1 MTTEAQIVVS
11 AVDKASAVL
20 KNIGDGV
27 GAVTN
32 QFQVLG
38 TAVSGFAALAGVTAF
53 TGMISGSIE
62 AADSLND
69 LSKKTGLAV
78 ETLSGIALAAKQSGT
93 DLEGVSQSIN
103 KLGINIAKDTE
114 KFARLGITA
123 KEPLE
128 AFKQLADVVSKIED
142 PQKRAAVAAEAL
154 GKSWQ
159 SSMPLLAEGS
169 QKIQEMVDKGK
180 KLSGMTQELAEQSDQ
195 FNDQMAELTTT
206 FGGVAK
212 SITLQM
218 LPTLN
223 QLTNEFITAQSVGLG
238 FFDMLYARSSS
249 HGSNP
254 GEKLKN
260 ATQELEN
267 LTKALNEAMASNRLD
282 GGSIDTS
289 GMASKISS
297 LKKQIDYYSALTEK
311 VGGVEKSTAALT
323 DTQKAGVDAFI
334 KGASDTKSAAEKAAD
349 ALFNLR
355 LAQEGANQKEAI
367 QELAGLAKSQAE
379 YAKNI
384 DALISPLEKQAY
396 ELERQ
401 VELYGQ
407 TESAI
412 QATIVSRLEEARA
425 LAKENG
431 AWDDH
436 LEFLDREIE
445 ARKRIGT
452 AASQKEFL
460 DSNKAAAEL
469 SAREWEKFS
478 DDINRSLTDSLFR
491 AFESGESFGKSFA
504 KSQEATFKTMVLK
517 FAVNYVMN
525 GSGQIIGSLGNSAL
539 NSILGTGSSNSGGG
553 INYLGLANNASTANT
568 LYGALAGLS
577 GTTVGASSASLL
589 YANGVGMVGGDSLGA
604 LIAANGSWSGVGTG
618 SAAAGSGASGG
629 TGAAAGVSSVAWI
642 AAIVAGMWMSSE
654 AWKAG
659 IRWENYAKQA
669 DVALWDAEVAIR
681 AAHDEPARAIFGDD
695 FVNSQF
701 YAIMGGGSLSAQIHY
716 GIQSALF
723 GAKRVTGTQTT
734 GTFSEAEQGFSG
746 AYGVNMKKT
755 GGLFSSSREWTDWY
769 ALPTEVDTIMDTLY
783 RGVRNSFVMLGETFD
798 DTSIAAK
805 LQGFVYSFNVAST
818 DMATIANSAS
828 AGLSEAMGNLLT
840 PSVSALKKSGESWSA
855 AFERILTETNA
866 VTRVL
871 DLMGD
876 TMSGTFGANNLDGI
890 LKASDSFIALF
901 GSIDLFNAAFAGY
914 YSNFYTQSEQ
924 FAQSWQDMQVQFDRL
939 EKTMPTTRQG
949 FRDLVDSLD
958 LSTDSG
964 RNTYT
969 SLMTLQSAF
978 AALTPTLEDAAAAAA
993 ALTNTRLE
1001 TQAQQIGKV
1010 LEDQRKAQ
1018 ADAVRGDITTAQTS
1032 ATTAATLIETFTQ
1045 ISASLGSYRNS
1056 LQASALS
1063 PSAQYAESKR
1073 LYESTAT
1080 AARLGDTTAAGNLQS
1095 QAEAFLQAALATG
1108 TAGSYARD
1116 VANVASTV
1124 DAVIGLADRQIPIAQ
1139 TQLEV
1144 AQQQLVTLNALLER
1158 VTGSQG
1164 SIVVSNY
1171 AQAATDWATF
1181 FASTSIGG
1189 VMQTAAGTMQRL
1201 SDTVGMFIDNSG
1213 MGYTFSSSDS
1223 PYALASVSD
1232 AWRQEMLTRYGQ
1244 WTVPTFASGG
1254 YHSGGLRL
1262 VGENGPELEMTGP
1275 SSIINASETAALL
1288 NGSTGLA
1295 EELRALRREVAAL
1308 RAEQRAG
1315 HSAIAANT
1323 RQAARTLEKF
1333 DIDGAPE
1340 VRAA

>member
-1 MTTEAQIVVS
+1 MTTEAQIVIS
-11 AVDKASAVL
+11 AVDKTSAVL
-20 KNIGDGV
+20 KNIGAGV
-27 GAVTN
+27 GEVTG
-32 QFQVLG
+32 QFAALG

-53 TGMISGSIE
+53 AGMISGTID

-69 LSKKTGLAV
+69 LSKKTDLTV
-78 ETLSGIALAAKQSGT
+78 ETLSGLGLAAKQSGT

-103 KLGINIAKDTE
+103 KLGINIAKDSE
-114 KFARLGITA
+114 KFAKLGITA

-195 FNDQMAELTTT
+195 FNDQMAELTTS

-223 QLTNEFITAQSVGLG
+223 SLSKEFALGMQNADG
-238 FFDMLYARSSS
+238 FFDAMQKYGLTNPFESYETKLAGLKREFEQVDYRLSNDRAKSGDEALSRS
-249 HGSNP
+249 
-254 GEKLKN
+254 L
-260 ATQELEN
+260 QQ
-267 LTKALNEAMASNRLD
+267 
-282 GGSIDTS
+282 
-289 GMASKISS
+289 
-297 LKKQIDYYSALTEK
+297 QIAYYTALTEK
-311 VGGVEKSTAALT
+311 KVA
-323 DTQKAGVDAFI
+323 
-334 KGASDTKSAAEKAAD
+334 DTKASVGMTAAEKAAADAFIKSTNDKKEAAIKATD
-349 ALFNLR
+349 ALYNLR
-355 LAQEGANQKEAI
+355 LATEGAYQKEAAR
-367 QELAGLAKSQAE
+367 ELVELGKSQAE
-379 YAKNI
+379 YAKNVE
-384 DALISPLEKQAY
+384 ALISPLEKQAY

-401 VELYGQ
+401 VEVYGQ

-412 QATIVSRLEEARA
+412 QATIIARLEEART
-425 LAKENG
+425 LAKDNG

-445 ARKRIGT
+445 ARKRIGS
-452 AASQKEFL
+452 AAGQKEFL
-460 DSNKAAAEL
+460 DSNKAAAEQ
-469 SAREWEKFS
+469 STKEWEKFS
-478 DDINRSLTDSLFR
+478 DELNRSLTDSLFR
-491 AFESGESFGKSFA
+491 SFETGDSIGRAFFKSLVNTA
-504 KSQEATFKTMVLK
+504 KTTVLK
-517 FAVNYVMN
+517 FGVSVVMN
-525 GSGQIIGSLGNSAL
+525 GSGQIIGALGNSAL
-539 NSILGTGSSNSGGG
+539 NSILGTGASNSGGG
-553 INYLGLANNASTANT
+553 INYLGVANNLSTANS

-618 SAAAGSGASGG
+618 AAAGGSTAGG
-629 TGAAAGVSSVAWI
+629 SAAGGSAAGGSSAGVATVAWV
-642 AAIVAGMWMSSE
+642 AAIIAGMWMSSE

-669 DVALWDAEVAIR
+669 DVALWDAEVPIR

-734 GTFSEAEQGFSG
+734 GTFSETDQGFSG
-746 AYGVNMKKT
+746 GRYGVNMKKT

-798 DTSIAAK
+798 DTSLAAK
-805 LQGFVYSFNVAST
+805 LQGFSYSFYVAST
-818 DMATIANSAS
+818 DMATIANAAS
-828 AGLSEAMGNLLT
+828 AGLSESIGNLLT
-840 PSVSALKKSGESWSA
+840 PSVTALKKSGETWA
-855 AFERILTETNA
+855 TAFERILLETNA
-866 VTRVL
+866 VNRVL

-890 LKASDSFIALF
+890 LKASDAFIALF
-901 GSIDLFNAAFAGY
+901 GSVDLFNAAFAGY

-924 FAQSWQDMQVQFDRL
+924 FAQSWQDMQVQFTRL

-964 RNTYT
+964 RNTFT

-978 AALTPTLEDAAAAAA
+978 AALTPTLEEAAAAAA
-993 ALTNTRLE
+993 ALTSANLE

-1010 LEDQRKAQ
+1010 LEAQRKAQ
-1018 ADAVRGDITTAQTS
+1018 ADAVRNDIATVQASATS
-1032 ATTAATLIETFTQ
+1032 AASLIESFTQ
-1045 ISASLGSYRNS
+1045 ISSSLGSYRNS
-1056 LQASALS
+1056 LSTSGLS
-1063 PSAQYAESKR
+1063 PTTQYTESKR
-1073 LYESTAT
+1073 LYEATAS
-1080 AARLGDTTAAGNLQS
+1080 AARLGDTTAAGKLQGD
-1095 QAEAFLQAALATG
+1095 AEAFLQAALATG

-1139 TQLEV
+1139 SQLNV
-1144 AQQQLVTLNALLER
+1144 ANQQLVTLNALLAS

-1164 SIVVSNY
+1164 AIVVSNY

-1201 SDTVGMFIDNSG
+1201 SDTVGMFIDNNG

-1223 PYALASVSD
+1223 PYALASISD
-1232 AWRQEMLTRYGQ
+1232 TWRQEMLTRYGQ
-1244 WTVPTFASGG
+1244 WQVPAFASGG
-1254 YHSGGLRL
+1254 YHAGGLRL

-1323 RQAARTLEKF
+1323 RSTARTLEKF